1 VKAEVGRKEGL
12 EWWKGSVGKR
22 KKPSW
27 IGGRGGWGCGTWSSE
42 DGGIAENDPDLT
54 RLGRLLT
61 RLSVPFLRCQL
72 LLRVTVL
79 LLNLVVSLTFLSY
92 SYVSSSILFFKK
104 ISYILL

>member
-1 VKAEVGRKEGL
+1 VKAEVGRKRGWNGGREAWVKERNRVGL
-12 EWWKGSVGKR
+12 EVD
-22 KKPSW
+22 
-27 IGGRGGWGCGTWSSE
+27 RGGWGCGTWSSE

-92 SYVSSSILFFKK
+92 SYVSSSILFF
-104 ISYILL
+104 